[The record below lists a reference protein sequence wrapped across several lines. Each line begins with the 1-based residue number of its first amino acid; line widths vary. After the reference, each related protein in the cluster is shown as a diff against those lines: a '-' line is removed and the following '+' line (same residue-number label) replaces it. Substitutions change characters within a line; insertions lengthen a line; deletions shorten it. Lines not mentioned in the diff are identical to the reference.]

1 MKRQIRSILA
11 AGLGF
16 ALSLAL
22 AACGGSAGGGADDAE
37 TVLAKAQAAFEE
49 VKSMHYAM
57 DMDMGFTADGE
68 SISIK
73 TNAEAD
79 YIVYPTQMDMDMTMS
94 MMDLFD
100 MTVKM
105 YLIQEE
111 DGYTVYTGMDDG
123 EGNITWSRDT
133 MDDLDNLAQY
143 DASCSMELYLDSS
156 SSFVENGTEE
166 VAGVTA
172 TRYDGVITQE
182 SLDEVMETSGVL
194 DEFEAFG
201 VEGLDEMLHEMG
213 DLPVSVWIDPDSG
226 LPVKYEMDMTA
237 MMQNMME
244 KLMAQDE
251 AAAGAAMTVDKC
263 HLSMAFSDY
272 NAIDAVHIPQEALDA
287 PTADQ
292 LAEDLLTEE
301 ESQALEEA
309 LEDAG

>member
-11 AGLGF
+11 AGLVF
-16 ALSLAL
+16 VLTLAL

-37 TVLAKAQAAFEE
+37 TVLAKARAAFEQVE
-49 VKSMHYAM
+49 SMHYTM
-57 DMDMGFTADGE
+57 DMDMGFTADGD
-68 SISIK
+68 SIEIG
-73 TNAEAD
+73 TTAEAD
-79 YIVYPTQMDMDMTMS
+79 CIIEPMQMDMDMKMD
-94 MMDLFD
+94 MMGLFAMD
-100 MTVKM
+100 IKM
-105 YLIQEE
+105 YLAQ
-111 DGYTVYTGMDDG
+111 DGDSYTVYTGMDDG

-133 MDDLDNLAQY
+133 MDDLNNLAQY
-143 DASCSMELYLDSS
+143 DASYSMDLYLDNSTN
-156 SSFVENGTEE
+156 FAEKGTEE

-172 TRYDGVITQE
+172 VRYDGVITQE

-194 DEFEAFG
+194 EEFEAFG

-213 DLPVSVWIDPDSG
+213 DLPVSVWIEPDSG
-226 LPVKYEMDMTA
+226 LPVKFEMDMTA
-237 MMQNMME
+237 MMQNMMD
-244 KLMAQDE
+244 KIMARDE
-251 AAAGAAMTVDKC
+251 EMAEAAMTVDKC